1 MTDPARVGELLPGVL
16 GEVVERAGHGYDRWA
31 ELVAQA
37 GYCHH
42 PIRLAGRVEQA
53 DRQTGEARTVYDSEH
68 EPDGVLLKACGTRRE
83 SRCPSC
89 AATYRADA
97 YQLLAAGLRGGKGV
111 PETVASHPRLFVT
124 FTAPGFGKVHTR
136 KAQGRLVLPCHPYRQ
151 GARCPHGI
159 RAGCWQRHDDN
170 DPRLGEPLCAVCYDA
185 QAQVLW
191 NALAPEL
198 WRRTTI
204 AIHRALGRLVGLQE
218 GELRRLVRISYA
230 KVAEF
235 QRRGAIHFHAVIRLD
250 AATNCRCP
258 GCLAPPPE
266 PFTAALLEEAIRQAV
281 PSVRVSCPPVDGGPG
296 RYARWGEQLDVRNI
310 TRDDQAGEL
319 SAEQVAGYIAKYA
332 TKATESFGSGLD
344 RRLTDAADLDRLDQ
358 LPAHVAELVRSCW
371 ALGGHPELDS
381 LRLRAW
387 AHMLGFRGHW
397 STKSRRYS
405 TTFTVLRRARVAFA
419 KRRRARDG
427 IPLDAWGRPEDDQA
441 VIVVASWVYV
451 GAGYATEGERWLAL
465 SAAARAREQRRIAR
479 EELTTTTASAAA

>member
-1 MTDPARVGELLPGVL
+1 MTDPVRVGELLPGVL
-16 GEVVERAGHGYDRWA
+16 GEVVDRAGAGYDRWM

-42 PIRLAGRVEQA
+42 PIRLAGRVDHA
-53 DRQTGEARTVYDSEH
+53 DRTTGEIRSVYDSER

-97 YQLLAAGLRGGKGV
+97 YQLLAAGLKGGKGV
-111 PETVASHPRLFVT
+111 PETVAGHPRLFVT
-124 FTAPGFGKVHTR
+124 FTAPSFGRVHTR

-151 GARCPHGI
+151 GARCPHGQ
-159 RAGCWQRHDDN
+159 RAGCWRRHDQD
-170 DPRLGEPLCAVCYDA
+170 DPRLGEPLCPACYDA

-204 AIHRALGRLVGLQE
+204 ALHRALGRLVGLQE

-235 QRRGAIHFHAVIRLD
+235 QRRGAIHFHAIIRLD
-250 AATNCRCP
+250 AATECRCP
-258 GCLAPPPE
+258 GCLSPPPE
-266 PFTAALLEEAIRQAV
+266 PFTAALLEDAIRQAV
-281 PSVRVSCPPVDGGPG
+281 PAVRVPGPSLEEDGTE
-296 RYARWGEQLDVRNI
+296 RYARWGGQLDARNI
-310 TRDDQAGEL
+310 TRDEQAGEL
-319 SAEQVAGYIAKYA
+319 SAEQVAGYVAKYA
-332 TKATESFGSGLD
+332 TKGTESFGAGLD
-344 RRLTDAADLDRLDQ
+344 RRLHDADDLEHLDK
-358 LPAHVAELVRSCW
+358 LPAHVAELVRAAW
-371 ALGGHPELDS
+371 ALGGHPELEG

-387 AHMLGFRGHW
+387 AHMLGFGGHW

-405 TTFTVLRRARVAFA
+405 TTMGALRRARVTFA

-427 IPLDAWGRPEDDQA
+427 IPLDAWDRPEDDQA
-441 VIVVASWVYV
+441 VIVLATWSYVAT
-451 GAGYATEGERWLAL
+451 GYASEGERWLAL
-465 SAAARAREQRRIAR
+465 SAAARAREQRRVAW
-479 EELTTTTASAAA
+479 EELRTMAA